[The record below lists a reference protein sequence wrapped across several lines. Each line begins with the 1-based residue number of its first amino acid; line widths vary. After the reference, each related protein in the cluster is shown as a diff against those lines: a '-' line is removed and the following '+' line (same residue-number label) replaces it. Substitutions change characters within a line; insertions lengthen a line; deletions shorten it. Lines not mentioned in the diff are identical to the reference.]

1 MRATIRYYL
10 DLERRCGFDN
20 TVIFHMWVWILF
32 IESLSK
38 IVLDFSVEFFD
49 AADLE
54 DLNDTRRGLLST
66 YVVVLPTIA
75 VAMLYIYY
83 FFAKEEETYA
93 MVLQFRLQSIML
105 IAAVVCYTIDWALL
119 RYDEHLFCT
128 L

>member
-20 TVIFHMWVWILF
+20 TVVFHMWVWILF

-49 AADLE
+49 ATELE
-54 DLNDTRRGLLST
+54 ELSDTRRGLLST

-93 MVLQFRLQSIML
+93 MVL
-105 IAAVVCYTIDWALL
+105 
-119 RYDEHLFCT
+119 
-128 L
+128 